1 MKLTELA
8 KRAGSWLQGEG
19 PLAGIVISSRVRLAR
34 NLAGYPFLSRCDH
47 QQKLEIQEFLRQQT
61 SALATAEPLEYINI
75 DEAEELD
82 QQLLVERHLIS
93 RQHAEANGARGM
105 AYSASEKISIMI
117 NEEDHLRL
125 QALQPGLRLEEA
137 WQEVDRLDDL
147 FEAKMGYAFSS
158 RLGYLTACPTNVG
171 TGIRV
176 SVMLHLPGLRM
187 SGQMEK
193 VVRSARDMRLAVRG
207 LHGEGTEAAG
217 DFYQVSNQRTL
228 GASEQQ
234 IIEEFKNQVVPKIV
248 DYEQKT
254 REKLL
259 AEHAHFV
266 DDKAFRAMGALQ
278 NARTISSEESLE
290 LLSQLRMGVTLAR
303 VSGVKLDTL
312 NELFLRTQPAHLQQ
326 IENRLMST
334 EERGLAR
341 AKYIRQ
347 ELNPN

>member
-1 MKLTELA
+1 MKLAKLA
-8 KRAGSWLQGEG
+8 KRSGSWMKVEG

-47 QQKLEIQEFLRQQT
+47 QQKLEIQEFLHQQS
-61 SALATAEPLEYINI
+61 SALKTPEPLEYINI

-105 AYSASEKISIMI
+105 AYSASETISIMI

-125 QALQPGLRLEEA
+125 QALQPGLQLDQA
-137 WQEVDRLDDL
+137 WQEVDRLDNL
-147 FEAKMGYAFSS
+147 FEAKMDYAFSS

-176 SVMLHLPGLRM
+176 SVMLHLPGLKM
-187 SGQMEK
+187 SGQMDK
-193 VVRSARDMRLAVRG
+193 VIRSARDMRLAVRG
-207 LHGEGTEAAG
+207 LHGEGTQATG

-234 IIEEFKNQVVPKIV
+234 IIDEFKNGVVPKIV

-259 AEHAHFV
+259 AKHAQFV
-266 DDKAFRAMGALQ
+266 DDKAFRALGTLQ

-290 LLSQLRMGVTLAR
+290 LLSHLRMGVTLDR
-303 VSGVKLDTL
+303 VSGLELDTL
-312 NELFLRTQPAHLQQ
+312 NELLLRTQPAHLQQ
-326 IENRLMST
+326 IENRTMSA
-334 EERGLAR
+334 EERDLAR
-341 AKYIRQ
+341 ANYIRQ
-347 ELNPN
+347 KLNPN

>member
-1 MKLTELA
+1 MKLAELA
-8 KRAGSWLQGEG
+8 KRSGSWLQGEG

-61 SALATAEPLEYINI
+61 SELATAEPLEYINI
-75 DEAEELD
+75 DEAEALD

-125 QALQPGLRLEEA
+125 QALQPGLRLDEA
-137 WQEVDRLDDL
+137 WQEVDALDDL
-147 FEAKMGYAFSS
+147 FEAKMDYAFSS

-176 SVMLHLPGLRM
+176 SVMLHLPGLKM

-193 VVRSARDMRLAVRG
+193 VIRSARDMHLAVRG
-207 LHGEGTEAAG
+207 LHGEGTQAAG

-234 IIEEFKNQVVPKIV
+234 IIDEFKNGVVPRIV

-254 REKLL
+254 RDKLL
-259 AEHAHFV
+259 TEHAHFV
-266 DDKAFRAMGALQ
+266 DDKAFRALGTLQ

-290 LLSQLRMGVTLAR
+290 LLSHLRMGVTLDR
-303 VSGVKLDTL
+303 VSGLKLDTL
-312 NELFLRTQPAHLQQ
+312 NELFLRTQAAHLQQ
-326 IENRLMST
+326 IENRTMSA
-334 EERGLAR
+334 EERGVAR
-341 AKYIRQ
+341 AKYIR
-347 ELNPN
+347 

>member
-1 MKLTELA
+1 MRLAELA
-8 KRAGSWLQGEG
+8 KRAGSWLKAEG

-47 QQKLEIQEFLRQQT
+47 QQRLEIQDFLRQQM
-61 SALATAEPLEYINI
+61 SSLEMAEPLAYINI
-75 DEAEELD
+75 DEAEDLD

-105 AYSASEKISIMI
+105 AYSVSETISIMI

-125 QALQPGLRLEEA
+125 QALRPGLQLDEA
-137 WQEVDRLDDL
+137 WQEVDGLDDL
-147 FEAKMGYAFSS
+147 FEGKMDYAFSS

-176 SVMLHLPGLRM
+176 SVMLHLPGLKM
-187 SGQMEK
+187 SGQLEK

-207 LHGEGTEAAG
+207 LHGEGTQAAG

-234 IIEEFKNQVVPKIV
+234 IIDEFKNEVVPKIV

-259 AEHAHFV
+259 AQHVHFV
-266 DDKAFRAMGALQ
+266 DDKAFRALGALQ

-290 LLSQLRMGVTLAR
+290 LLSHLRMGVTLGR
-303 VSGVKLDTL
+303 VSGVELDTL
-312 NELFLRTQPAHLQQ
+312 NDLFLQTQPAHLQQ
-326 IENRLMST
+326 IANRTMSA
-334 EERGLAR
+334 EERGVVR
-341 AKYIRQ
+341 ANCIRQ
-347 ELNPN
+347 KLNPN